1 MNLEKLAKMTPQGS
15 TWGTR
20 KITMDLENLAG
31 NRIQASFSSENPV
44 RQRIG
49 DEVVNEVLLHGEG
62 DIDFSRVRSGGRL
75 ALLKFHEQK
84 QWPIGHIENF
94 RLNPKTRKTQGT
106 VVFADDDED
115 AIRAQSLM
123 RQGVPLDLSIGYDRD
138 FETARYDPQTDTLYL
153 RWTPVEVSVLTLGAD
168 TKIGFGRNKSD
179 SASTTTGLRPESI
192 MPDEN
197 LPAGNVGEIPA
208 GPVIELA
215 KITRAHSIAKQAGAA
230 EAIQAERKRIS
241 DLDSVFSLGA
251 VRGLAADLVASL
263 RAQAI
268 DGGWSPDQ
276 ARTTLLE
283 ALSGESVPLV
293 DYAAVQDRPAAT
305 RAVPQAPAN
314 APRPLAT
321 PRVAEDALDKFFRGA
336 EEGILVR
343 ACIITD
349 KETVRSAR
357 EGGMYGK
364 RLSTLAGDFLRLQGV
379 DTARMS
385 DDQIATRAI
394 ATRSGAHGQTTAD
407 FTYLLANV
415 ANKSLLMGFD
425 EAPETWAT
433 WTRRGQLPDFKTAD
447 RINMSGFTG
456 LSEVAEDGE
465 ITYGKF
471 TDRKETIKLVQYAKK
486 YRMSRQLLINDDL
499 GGLTQVPRLM
509 GRAANRKIGD
519 VVYALLDST
528 GPTLTQD
535 STALWNTA
543 THKNYVA
550 AATAP
555 TVATLNTAITAMA
568 KQTDP
573 NTSAVLNI
581 RPRYLVVPV
590 ALEATARVLMSAVY
604 DPAGTAG
611 TLPPNPFSGRFE
623 VVTDARL
630 DGQTNGTA
638 AWYLFADPNLFDTF
652 EVAFLNGVAE
662 PYLRE
667 NQPWDG
673 QGVEY
678 VTGIDFGVSALD
690 FRAVHK
696 YRGS

>member
-1 MNLEKLAKMTPQGS
+1 MNAKAETEMK
-15 TWGTR
+15 TR
-20 KITMDLENLAG
+20 DLSRLAG
-31 NRIQASFSSENPV
+31 ARFERKATLDFRRVDPEARTVPAALSSETPVSRWYGNEILVHDAGSVNLTRAADGLPLLWNHDSGQPIGLVENVRLDAGKLRGDLRFSS
-44 RQRIG
+44 
-49 DEVVNEVLLHGEG
+49 
-62 DIDFSRVRSGGRL
+62 
-75 ALLKFHEQK
+75 
-84 QWPIGHIENF
+84 
-94 RLNPKTRKTQGT
+94 NPKANEIFQDVRDGFLKN
-106 VVFADDDED
+106 V
-115 AIRAQSLM
+115 
-123 RQGVPLDLSIGYDRD
+123 SIGYLVDRWE
-138 FETARYDPQTDTLYL
+138 ETADSEDIRVTGWTLL
-153 RWTPVEVSVLTLGAD
+153 EASVVTVPAD
-168 TKIGFGRNKSD
+168 ETVGINRSFPGENPM
-179 SASTTTGLRPESI
+179 AEESK
-192 MPDEN
+192 PD
-197 LPAGNVGEIPA
+197 GNVGEIPA

-230 EAIQAERKRIS
+230 EAIQAERKRIT

>member
-1 MNLEKLAKMTPQGS
+1 MK
-15 TWGTR
+15 TR
-20 KITMDLENLAG
+20 DLSRLTGARFERNTLHFGRVDPEA
-31 NRIQASFSSENPV
+31 RTVPASLSSETPV
-44 RQRIG
+44 SRWFGNEILVHDAG
-49 DEVVNEVLLHGEG
+49 AVNLTRAADGLPMLWDH
-62 DIDFSRVRSGGRL
+62 DGG
-75 ALLKFHEQK
+75 Q
-84 QWPIGHIENF
+84 PIGLVENV
-94 RLNPKTRKTQGT
+94 RLVDGKLRGDLRFSNNPKAKE
-106 VVFADDDED
+106 VFQD
-115 AIRAQSLM
+115 
-123 RQGVPLDLSIGYDRD
+123 VLDGFLKNISIGYSVDRWE
-138 FETARYDPQTDTLYL
+138 ETANSEDVRVTGWTLL
-153 RWTPVEVSVLTLGAD
+153 EASVVSVPSDATVGMYRSFPGENPM
-168 TKIGFGRNKSD
+168 TEERN
-179 SASTTTGLRPESI
+179 
-192 MPDEN
+192 
-197 LPAGNVGEIPA
+197 PAGNVGEIPA

-230 EAIQAERKRIS
+230 EAIQAERKRIT

-276 ARTTLLE
+276 ARATLLE
-283 ALSGESVPLV
+283 ALSGESAPLI
-293 DYAAVQDRPAAT
+293 DYGAVQDRPAAT
-305 RAVPQAPAN
+305 RALPAAPAN

-321 PRVAEDALDKFFRGA
+321 PRVTEDSLDKFFRGA

-379 DTARMS
+379 DTARLS

-415 ANKSLLMGFD
+415 ANKALLMGFD

-555 TVATLNTAITAMA
+555 TVSTLNTAITAMA

-590 ALEATARVLMSAVY
+590 ALEATARVLMGAVY
-604 DPAGTAG
+604 DPAGSAG
-611 TLPPNPFSGRFE
+611 TLTPNPFSGRFE

-630 DGQTNGTA
+630 DGQTNGAT

>member
-1 MNLEKLAKMTPQGS
+1 MKTLAVGM
-15 TWGTR
+15 R
-20 KITMDLENLAG
+20 FEREIRIDAREITADSRTVPATL
-31 NRIQASFSSENPV
+31 SSETPV
-44 RQRIG
+44 KRWFGTEILSHDHSAINLSRAADGLPLLWNHDHGQPIG
-49 DEVVNEVLLHGEG
+49 LVENVNVKDGTLK
-62 DIDFSRVRSGGRL
+62 GRL
-75 ALLKFHEQK
+75 RFS
-84 QWPIGHIENF
+84 N
-94 RLNPKTRKTQGT
+94 NPKAREIFQDVIEGFIQN
-106 VVFADDDED
+106 V
-115 AIRAQSLM
+115 
-123 RQGVPLDLSIGYDRD
+123 SIGYSVDRWEQATGSED
-138 FETARYDPQTDTLYL
+138 VTVTGWTLLEASVVTVPADATAGINRSLSGVPAMSD
-153 RWTPVEVSVLTLGAD
+153 D
-168 TKIGFGRNKSD
+168 TKPIP
-179 SASTTTGLRPESI
+179 TGDPS
-192 MPDEN
+192 PS
-197 LPAGNVGEIPA
+197 LPVA
-208 GPVIELA
+208 PVAPVVEL
-215 KITRAHSIAKQAGAA
+215 S
-230 EAIQAERKRIS
+230 
-241 DLDSVFSLGA
+241 
-251 VRGLAADLVASL
+251 

-268 DGGWSPDQ
+268 ARQAGAEQAIKNERSRISGIDSLFTMGAVRSLAPDV
-276 ARTTLLE
+276 AAGLRVWAIDNGKSVDDTRAAILD
-283 ALSGESVPLV
+283 ALSGDAEPTI
-293 DYAAVQDRPAAT
+293 DYAGLSDRPAST
-305 RAVPQAPAN
+305 RAMPTAPAN
-314 APRPLAT
+314 APRPLAA
-321 PRVAEDALDKFFRGA
+321 PRVSEDGLDKFIRGS

-349 KETVRSAR
+349 KEKVRSAR
-357 EGGMYGK
+357 EGGLYGK
-364 RLSTLAGDFLRLQGV
+364 SLTSLAGDFLRMQGI
-379 DTARMS
+379 DTAKLS

-394 ATRSGAHGQTTAD
+394 ATRASGQTTAD

-415 ANKSLLMGFD
+415 ANKSLMIGFD
-425 EAPETWAT
+425 EAPETWQI

-471 TDRKETIKLVQYAKK
+471 TDRKETIKLIQYAKK

-519 VVYALLDST
+519 VVYALLNIA
-528 GPTLTQD
+528 GPTLVQD
-535 STALWNTA
+535 SIALFDTS

-555 TVATLNTAITAMA
+555 TVATLNTACTAMA

-573 NTSAVLNI
+573 NSGAVLNI

-590 ALEATARVLMSAVY
+590 ALEATARVLMAATY

-611 TLPPNPFSGRFE
+611 TLPPNPFASRFE

-630 DGQTNGTA
+630 DGQTYGTL
-638 AWYLFADPNLFDTF
+638 AWYLFADPNIYDTF

-696 YRGS
+696 YRGN

>member
-1 MNLEKLAKMTPQGS
+1 MQKAEAEMKTRDLSRLTGARFERKATLDVRRVDPEARTVPAALSSETPVSRWYGNEILVHDAGAANLTRAADGLPLLWNHDGGQPIGLVENVRLDAGKLRGEL
-15 TWGTR
+15 R
-20 KITMDLENLAG
+20 
-31 NRIQASFSSENPV
+31 FSS
-44 RQRIG
+44 
-49 DEVVNEVLLHGEG
+49 
-62 DIDFSRVRSGGRL
+62 
-75 ALLKFHEQK
+75 
-84 QWPIGHIENF
+84 
-94 RLNPKTRKTQGT
+94 NPKANEIFQDVRDGFLKN
-106 VVFADDDED
+106 V
-115 AIRAQSLM
+115 
-123 RQGVPLDLSIGYDRD
+123 SIGYSVDRWE
-138 FETARYDPQTDTLYL
+138 ETADSEDVRVTGWTLL
-153 RWTPVEVSVLTLGAD
+153 EASVVTVPAD
-168 TKIGFGRNKSD
+168 ATVGINRSFPGENPM
-179 SASTTTGLRPESI
+179 TEESK
-192 MPDEN
+192 
-197 LPAGNVGEIPA
+197 PAGNVGEIPA

-555 TVATLNTAITAMA
+555 TVSTLNTAVTAMA